1 MPEATMSTTVKRP
14 EMPHPEGTE
23 NARTR
28 ITGFIRRHPVAT
40 FYTLVFAISWGG
52 IVLILGPDGLFSTGA
67 TMPLAGGAALLAG
80 PSISGVL
87 LTVLVDGKSG
97 LRRLVSR
104 LRKWRV
110 GARWYAVALLT
121 GPLVMVATVFGLSL
135 ASPEFRVDFLTADNK
150 LSIVVTGIVV
160 GLSVGFFEELG
171 WTGFAL
177 PRLRR
182 RYGVVTT
189 GLVMGL
195 LWSAW
200 HFPMFAGT
208 TDPTGTLPAAVVVA
222 VLLFAWLPPYRVLMV
237 WVYDRTESLLIAML
251 MHVPI
256 SVTALVLASVA
267 TSATALVVPV
277 LIWGA
282 AFWLIVAV
290 VAWRMTAPSP
300 DVRTRQRRSVPI

>member
-1 MPEATMSTTVKRP
+1 MSGTIERAP
-14 EMPHPEGTE
+14 EMRHPGGPQKT
-23 NARTR
+23 RTG
-28 ITGFIRRHPVAT
+28 ITAFIRRHPVPI
-40 FYTLVFAISWGG
+40 FYALAFVISWGG

-67 TMPLAGGAALLAG
+67 TMPLAGGVALLAG
-80 PSISGVL
+80 PSIAGVL
-87 LTVLVDGKSG
+87 LTGLLDGRSG
-97 LRRLVSR
+97 LRRLVSG
-104 LRKWRV
+104 LRRWRV

-121 GPLVMVATVFGLSL
+121 GPLVMGATVIALSL
-135 ASPEFRVDFLTADNK
+135 VSPEFRPDIVTAGNK

-160 GLSVGFFEELG
+160 GLMVGLFEELG

-208 TDPTGTLPAAVVVA
+208 KDPTGTLPAALVVA
-222 VLLFAWLPPYRVLMV
+222 VLLLAWLPPYRVLMV
-237 WVYDRTESLLIAML
+237 WVYDRTESLFIAML

-256 SVTALVLASVA
+256 SVTAFVLASEA
-267 TSATALVVPV
+267 TSSVALAVPV
-277 LIWGA
+277 LVWGA

-290 VAWRMTAPSP
+290 VAWANGGSA
-300 DVRTRQRRSVPI
+300 DRRG

>member
-1 MPEATMSTTVKRP
+1 MSTTVKRP

-28 ITGFIRRHPVAT
+28 ITGFIRRHPIAT